1 VAAPEKRFP
10 EEQGRVFYQGE
21 SLTGEIVFG
30 SPATLRGQITDD
42 AGRPLAGAVIELGV
56 VRDERTGRSTWSC
69 SLLDSSSRSLH
80 IDDRTFA
87 SIWQMPTALLKAET
101 DAEGNYV
108 FTGLPR
114 EVRLLGRIAFQPGY
128 EQRRFTLATSADQ
141 VDRPRMECVGYDG
154 ILNHTFKVPRLLR
167 VEVLCADTS
176 TPAANVRVRVR
187 GKRLVTD
194 GNQAT
199 SDGDGRLELRLTPG
213 EYTLIADPAWNEPYV
228 TTEQQIVVSE
238 ETREQ
243 EIALALARGGTVV
256 LSAVDIA
263 SGKPLAG
270 VDFLVG
276 PDTSPERQVLQS
288 QTVIVDN
295 PATDAEGRLQATL
308 PAGSYQ
314 FIVGT
319 VPAGYEAI
327 RKTSD
332 PCTLAAGETQDVRF
346 EFRRVSPVVDAAAPP
361 ATSNESPYPADLVEK
376 WTRQRNLRTRG
387 RAKLSVIRAPF
398 SWLYKDKLEGILA
411 AADPE
416 KIPDLIGALERE
428 YPEQTIVFGEM
439 EIASDGSR
447 HREVHSYAGKISS
460 VLAANGKEGVEF
472 HPDNAQADVFAR
484 SHFRV
489 GLFNIRELS
498 YWPQLSAR
506 PASVNPNDAPRVD
519 VETVGERLKI
529 TLRPAAAEPA
539 AWTSSIIA
547 DAKTGFIYSTISD
560 HGTNGLER
568 WQFAPKEHPGGA
580 ILPGLSVKFTH
591 RDGKVGLLEV
601 YRIESLEL
609 DGEFPLDAFTVSAPA
624 GTNVLDHRDGSSGNP
639 TSLVAF
645 EPLVDV
651 VSFANK
657 IPYGARSRAEIVKV
671 GDAAP
676 VIDPETWLNQEGRIA
691 APDLSGKVVLVD
703 FWGIG
708 CGPCIAELPEVQA
721 AFRRYREQGLV
732 IVGLHASGESIE
744 TVAEFARKRG
754 LTYPLAIDRD
764 GPKGYF
770 GKTCAAYGVRG
781 IPQAAVINREGRLVY
796 QGQFEAA
803 IAKAEELLKSRAE

>member
-1 VAAPEKRFP
+1 
-10 EEQGRVFYQGE
+10 
-21 SLTGEIVFG
+21 
-30 SPATLRGQITDD
+30 
-42 AGRPLAGAVIELGV
+42 
-56 VRDERTGRSTWSC
+56 
-69 SLLDSSSRSLH
+69 
-80 IDDRTFA
+80 
-87 SIWQMPTALLKAET
+87 
-101 DAEGNYV
+101 
-108 FTGLPR
+108 
-114 EVRLLGRIAFQPGY
+114 
-128 EQRRFTLATSADQ
+128 
-141 VDRPRMECVGYDG
+141 
-154 ILNHTFKVPRLLR
+154 
-167 VEVLCADTS
+167 
-176 TPAANVRVRVR
+176 
-187 GKRLVTD
+187 VTD

-256 LSAVDIA
+256 LSAIDIA

-346 EFRRVSPVVDAAAPP
+346 EFRRVSPKVDAAAPP

-498 YWPQLSAR
+498 YWPQPSAR
-506 PASVNPNDAPRVD
+506 PANVNPNDAPRVD

-539 AWTSSIIA
+539 AWTSSISLMQKRA
-547 DAKTGFIYSTISD
+547 SST
-560 HGTNGLER
+560 
-568 WQFAPKEHPGGA
+568 
-580 ILPGLSVKFTH
+580 
-591 RDGKVGLLEV
+591 
-601 YRIESLEL
+601 
-609 DGEFPLDAFTVSAPA
+609 
-624 GTNVLDHRDGSSGNP
+624 
-639 TSLVAF
+639 
-645 EPLVDV
+645 
-651 VSFANK
+651 
-657 IPYGARSRAEIVKV
+657 ARSRTMERTASS
-671 GDAAP
+671 GGSLLRRSTPAARSCQACRSSSLTATEKS
-676 VIDPETWLNQEGRIA
+676 VCSRFTGLRAWSWTANFR
-691 APDLSGKVVLVD
+691 SMHS
-703 FWGIG
+703 
-708 CGPCIAELPEVQA
+708 PCPH
-721 AFRRYREQGLV
+721 RRERTSWTT
-732 IVGLHASGESIE
+732 AM
-744 TVAEFARKRG
+744 
-754 LTYPLAIDRD
+754 
-764 GPKGYF
+764 
-770 GKTCAAYGVRG
+770 VR
-781 IPQAAVINREGRLVY
+781 
-796 QGQFEAA
+796 AA
-803 IAKAEELLKSRAE
+803 IPRVLLPLSRWLTW